1 MASNVLALSF
11 DSTELSAQR
20 KPTNSLI
27 GLRKANGSTE

>member
-11 DSTELSAQR
+11 DSTELSARR

-27 GLRKANGSTE
+27 GLRRANGSTE